1 MAKSINVNNDNI
13 TPTKPREAHPPRQSA
28 KLGGSRGLKPSEEQG
43 GQNKIAGQ
51 KKRKAVALSR
61 INAFLE
67 MEKPGVVGV
76 PSTNYYTLFN
86 TPYFHNFK
94 E

>member
-1 MAKSINVNNDNI
+1 KI
-13 TPTKPREAHPPRQSA
+13 
-28 KLGGSRGLKPSEEQG
+28 KLPG
-43 GQNKIAGQ
+43 
-51 KKRKAVALSR
+51 KKRRKAVTLSR

-67 MEKPGVVGV
+67 MEKPGVADV